1 MNGANLFEQQKANR
15 RRSIALI
22 AVFLAFCAWIG
33 FGADLA
39 FYLDTSPAGT
49 GHYRHTIPWFGIA
62 FLFLGTLLVLEGW
75 RNGPLQV
82 LRSCGAREILSAQT
96 PGEQMLVNTVEEMAI
111 ASGVPRPRIWVI
123 PDTDPNA
130 LATGIDGRAHLAV
143 TEGLLA
149 TLDRDELQAV
159 VAHEMSHIRNCDVRL
174 MTLLASLVGVLAL
187 VSDWTRRILREG
199 GRYRSG
205 SSGSG
210 SRDRD
215 KNPLALIVLVL
226 WLVSVVIAPLVSRL
240 LALGVSRSREF
251 LADATAAQF
260 TRNPLALASA
270 LGKIETEVT
279 PTRSVTRGSAHL
291 CIADPR
297 GHTLTDSEG
306 IVANLFATHP
316 PMRLRITR
324 LKAMG
329 YRMEKTGK
337 LVTDI

>member
-1 MNGANLFEQQKANR
+1 MNSANLFEQQKVNR

-22 AVFLAFCAWIG
+22 VIFLLFCAWIG

-39 FYLDTSPAGT
+39 FYLETSRAGT

-62 FLFLGTLLVLEGW
+62 FLILGTWLVLEGW

-82 LRSCGAREILSAQT
+82 LRSCAAREILSAQT

-111 ASGVPRPRIWVI
+111 ASGIPRPRIWMI
-123 PDTDPNA
+123 PDSDPNA
-130 LATGIDGRAHLAV
+130 LATGIDGRAHLAA

-149 TLDRDELQAV
+149 ILGRDELQAV

-187 VSDWTRRILREG
+187 VSDWTRRILLDS
-199 GRYRSG
+199 GRYRTG
-205 SSGSG
+205 GFG
-210 SRDRD
+210 TPSRDRD
-215 KNPLALIVLVL
+215 RNPVALLVL
-226 WLVSVVIAPLVSRL
+226 ILWLASVVIAPVVSRL

-270 LGKIETEVT
+270 LEKIESAVT

-291 CIADPR
+291 CIADPQ
-297 GHTLTDSEG
+297 GLKLTGSEG
-306 IVANLFATHP
+306 IFADLFATHP
-316 PMRLRITR
+316 PMRLRIAR

-329 YRMEKTGK
+329 YRLEKTGK